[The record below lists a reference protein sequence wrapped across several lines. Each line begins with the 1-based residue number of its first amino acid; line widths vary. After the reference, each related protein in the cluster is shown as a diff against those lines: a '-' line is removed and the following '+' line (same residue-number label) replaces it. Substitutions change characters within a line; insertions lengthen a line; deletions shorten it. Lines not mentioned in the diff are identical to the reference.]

1 MACASDKE
9 SESVDMSSSEP
20 ETGKTKFIRR
30 RVRADL
36 IEATPGT
43 GALGHWLL
51 AGPLIG
57 FLAWVWVD
65 FVRALSPLSQ
75 PWLTISLGLV
85 LFALLIVL
93 PLGYI
98 AHRFVLAW
106 PRLFQNAGWEVQPL
120 EPVKPEEMYMVHYLY
135 EVRHYAPRSWGRAW
149 LRAAQGWVYLEIMAI
164 FVGAIG
170 MIPLYFSALE
180 FGFGR

>member
-1 MACASDKE
+1 MSASE
-9 SESVDMSSSEP
+9 Q
-20 ETGKTKFIRR
+20 ETEKTKFVRR

-36 IEATPGT
+36 IEATPGA

-51 AGPLIG
+51 AGPMIG

-65 FVRALSPLSQ
+65 FVRALSPFPQS
-75 PWLTISLGLV
+75 WLNISTGLV
-85 LFALLIVL
+85 LFALLILL
-93 PLGYI
+93 PFGYA
-98 AHRFVLAW
+98 AHAFVLAW

-120 EPVKPEEMYMVHYLY
+120 EPVKPEEMYMVSYRY
-135 EVRHYAPRSWGRAW
+135 EARRYAPRSWGRTW

-164 FVGAIG
+164 FIGAIV
-170 MIPLYFSALE
+170 MIPLYFSATE

>member
-1 MACASDKE
+1 
-9 SESVDMSSSEP
+9 MSSPEQ
-20 ETGKTKFIRR
+20 ETGNPKFARR

-36 IEATPGT
+36 IEATPGS

-51 AGPLIG
+51 AGPMIG

-65 FVRALSPLSQ
+65 FVRALSPLAQ
-75 PWLTISLGLV
+75 LWLNVSVGLV

-93 PLGYI
+93 PLGYL
-98 AHRFVLAW
+98 AHAVVLAW

-120 EPVKPEEMYMVHYLY
+120 EPVKPEEMYMVQYVY
-135 EVRHYAPRSWGRAW
+135 EDRHYARRSWGRAW

>member
-1 MACASDKE
+1 
-9 SESVDMSSSEP
+9 MSLQEQ
-20 ETGKTKFIRR
+20 ETGKTKFARR

-36 IEATPGT
+36 IEATPGR

-51 AGPLIG
+51 AGPMLG

-65 FVRALSPLSQ
+65 FVRALSPLAQ
-75 PWLTISLGLV
+75 LWLNVSVGLV

-93 PLGYI
+93 PLGYL
-98 AHRFVLAW
+98 AHAVVLAW
-106 PRLFQNAGWEVQPL
+106 PRLFQNAGWEVQPI

-135 EVRHYAPRSWGRAW
+135 QERHYAPRNWGRAW

>member
-1 MACASDKE
+1 
-9 SESVDMSSSEP
+9 MSSSEQ
-20 ETGKTKFIRR
+20 ERNQAKFIRR

-65 FVRALSPLSQ
+65 FVRALSPLPQ
-75 PWLTISLGLV
+75 PWLTISIGLV
-85 LFALLIVL
+85 LFALLIIL
-93 PLGYI
+93 PFGYM
-98 AHRFVLAW
+98 AHAIVLAW

-135 EVRHYAPRSWGRAW
+135 ETRHYAPRSWGRAW

-164 FVGAIG
+164 FAGAIG
-170 MIPLYFSALE
+170 MIPLYFSAVE

>member
-1 MACASDKE
+1 
-9 SESVDMSSSEP
+9 MSSQEE
-20 ETGKTKFIRR
+20 ETAKGKFVRR

-36 IEATPGT
+36 IEATPGAR
-43 GALGHWLL
+43 ALGHWLL
-51 AGPLIG
+51 AGPMIG

-65 FVRALSPLSQ
+65 FVRALSPLPQS
-75 PWLTISLGLV
+75 WINVIVGLV

-93 PLGYI
+93 PFGYL
-98 AHRFVLAW
+98 AHAFVLAW

-120 EPVKPEEMYMVHYLY
+120 EPVKPEEMYMVQYLY
-135 EVRHYAPRSWGRAW
+135 EDRHYAGRSWGRAW